1 MDEEDDI
8 HTTYLKLYKNS
19 EKNEKF
25 NKLVI
30 RKLNEV
36 ELEEF
41 SNKIDKANQTIGALR
56 FENNFLAKKT
66 KKLDAKLFQVKAQL
80 ERDSSAKLDEMLN
93 FQKATPDK
101 TGLGYDHSLSSCNT
115 SSSTLHNV
123 NFVPPN
129 SKSEINEPK
138 IEIVIEDKN
147 DKGKS
152 ILRAPPKTVKK
163 ETK

>member
-1 MDEEDDI
+1 MRSLI
-8 HTTYLKLYKNS
+8 SLSLR
-19 EKNEKF
+19 F
-25 NKLVI
+25 
-30 RKLNEV
+30 
-36 ELEEF
+36 
-41 SNKIDKANQTIGALR
+41 DKANQTIGALR

-66 KKLDAKLFQVKAQL
+66 KKLDAELFQVKAQL

-93 FQKATPDK
+93 FQKATSNK

-129 SKSEINEPK
+129 SKSEINEPM

-152 ILRAPPKTVKK
+152 ILRAPPKIVKK